1 LRYSMKKLSSYSG
14 SAMEQNVYIIAEYQQ
29 GHISQETFELVSF
42 ARELSLGILPTIML
56 LCRDITV
63 PSGEL
68 AEKTGC
74 DIIAITGESLELYN
88 AHIYN
93 KAILDYLIPK
103 APISVCLPHT
113 SMGYDLAPVLAVGL
127 DATCITAVEAIH
139 GRSFCRSVYSG
150 KFMMDITPSAA
161 STVLTV
167 QPGAFKPYKSVD
179 VPAGHI
185 TTIDFS
191 FTSNRSRTLS
201 IKESIYRDST
211 LKDAEVIVSA
221 GRGIGKKDNISL
233 VKALAKIFPKSAVGA
248 SRSVCDLGWLEYKH
262 QIGTTGQTISP
273 RLYIAC
279 GISGAIQHIS
289 GMKTSQNI
297 IAINTDPH
305 AAIFHIAHYCI
316 VEDLTVFIPLLIEE
330 YKGTC
335 V

>member
-1 LRYSMKKLSSYSG
+1 MKNLSSYSG
-14 SAMEQNVYIIAEYQQ
+14 SAMEQHVYIIAEYQH

-42 ARELSLGILPTIML
+42 ARELSPGILPIIML
-56 LCRDITV
+56 LGRDITE
-63 PSGEL
+63 PASEL

-74 DIIAITGESLELYN
+74 DIIAITSQALELYN
-88 AHIYN
+88 AQTYY
-93 KAILDYLIPK
+93 KAIIDYLIPK
-103 APISVCLPHT
+103 APIWVCLPHT
-113 SMGYDLAPVLAVGL
+113 SMGYDLAPGLAVGL
-127 DATCITAVEAIH
+127 DAACITAVEAIH

-150 KFMMDITPSAA
+150 KFVMDITPSAA

-167 QPGAFKPYKSVD
+167 QPGAFKPYESPNA
-179 VPAGHI
+179 PAGHI
-185 TTIDFS
+185 TTMDFS
-191 FTSNRSRTLS
+191 FTSKRSKTLS

-233 VKALAKIFPKSAVGA
+233 VKALAEIFPRSAIGA
-248 SRSVCDLGWLEYKH
+248 SRTVCDLGWLEYKH
-262 QIGTTGQTISP
+262 QVGTTGQTISP

-289 GMKTSQNI
+289 GMKASQNI

-330 YKGTC
+330 YKGSSG
-335 V
+335 